1 MTKAE
6 KTQFQQLEQALI
18 SAILK
23 RKEKEAKDNGLVT
36 ITIKQTEIQKEV
48 DNMAPYQRPEGF
60 EKNPQMAALVKSI
73 QTVASIL
80 GYTRECSFG
89 PKGKASK
96 VSYSKA
102 I

>member
-6 KTQFQQLEQALI
+6 RTQFQQFEQTLI
-18 SAILK
+18 SLFLK
-23 RKEKEAKDNGLVT
+23 RKEQEAKEKGLKALS
-36 ITIKQTEIQKEV
+36 IKQTEIQKEI
-48 DNMAPYQRPEGF
+48 DSMAPYQRPEGF
-60 EKNPQMAALVKSI
+60 EKNPQMAALVRSI